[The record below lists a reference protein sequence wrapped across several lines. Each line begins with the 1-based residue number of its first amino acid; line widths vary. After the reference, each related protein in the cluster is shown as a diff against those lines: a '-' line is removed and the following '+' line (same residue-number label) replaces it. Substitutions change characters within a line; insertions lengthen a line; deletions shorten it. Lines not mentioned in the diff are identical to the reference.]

1 MSIDEEGRPCVRVDG
16 YESAFTWDEYREV
29 RPLLKLQITM
39 KTLWYVSMA
48 ERDNYLICLGCPG
61 CGG

>member
-39 KTLWYVSMA
+39 KTLHNGTYRWQNVTTT
-48 ERDNYLICLGCPG
+48 
-61 CGG
+61 